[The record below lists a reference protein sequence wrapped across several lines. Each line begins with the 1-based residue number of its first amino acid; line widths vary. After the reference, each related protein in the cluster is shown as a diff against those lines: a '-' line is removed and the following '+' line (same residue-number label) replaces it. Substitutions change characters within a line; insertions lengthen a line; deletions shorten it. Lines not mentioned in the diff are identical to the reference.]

1 MYSDDEIIEV
11 WSVDS
16 NGSMGEVA
24 AAAAV
29 VNANANSSSAAAAA
43 AAAVSRFTSST
54 RRNNDSSLDSD
65 IDDDNSS
72 SRGGEDS
79 GCDGSA
85 EDYDYISSD
94 SDYDANDSSTS
105 SSRSS
110 TRQTSSSTLA
120 TTTTTTTILHRASI
134 ISSLRP
140 NTNTDGLSDYELL
153 RLQKIQ
159 RNEAKLASLGLCG
172 ITSKNHATNNNN
184 SSRGSRGIIG
194 GNGAIGGSG
203 GIHGSSKASFHSSP
217 PTVPQYPSKPRQLL
231 HPTTTTQTDNRSI
244 PPGPGWTVVHDES
257 FCRTWISP
265 TRKIQFSNLREAF
278 QFEELRKHFGND
290 EDMAW
295 EEYYTLKPDCIADG
309 VVVVSPEKADDEN
322 ISLPSWSS
330 LPSWFSSSS
339 SSVGFTF
346 SRDGPTKASNVYR
359 SSSVGF
365 TSSRDGPTKVANAYR
380 SSSVGFTSS
389 GDGLTNASNVYRTRS
404 RNRIQDATPTNENI
418 ECGESNNDDTC
429 FVCKDGGGRWI

>member
-24 AAAAV
+24 ASAASAAV
-29 VNANANSSSAAAAA
+29 VNANANSSSAAA
-43 AAAVSRFTSST
+43 VSRFTSST
-54 RRNNDSSLDSD
+54 RRNSDSSLDSD
-65 IDDDNSS
+65 IDDDNAS

-79 GCDGSA
+79 GCDGSV

-94 SDYDANDSSTS
+94 SGDDDDDSSTS

-110 TRQTSSSTLA
+110 THQTSSSTLA
-120 TTTTTTTILHRASI
+120 TTMMTTTTLDRASI

-140 NTNTDGLSDYELL
+140 STKTEGLSDYELL
-153 RLQKIQ
+153 RLLKIQ

-172 ITSKNHATNNNN
+172 ITSKNHNNNNN
-184 SSRGSRGIIG
+184 SSSIGGGIIG
-194 GNGAIGGSG
+194 GNGTISGSG
-203 GIHGSSKASFHSSP
+203 GIHGSSKA
-217 PTVPQYPSKPRQLL
+217 VPQYPSKPRQLL
-231 HPTTTTQTDNRSI
+231 LHPTTTTTTTTTTQTDNRSI
-244 PPGPGWTVVHDES
+244 PPGPGWKVVHDES

-265 TRKIQFSNLREAF
+265 TRNIQFSNRNEAF

-295 EEYYTLKPDCIADG
+295 EEYYTLKPDCVAKG

-330 LPSWFSSSS
+330 LLSWSSSS
-339 SSVGFTF
+339 SGSSVGFTS
-346 SRDGPTKASNVYR
+346 SRDRPTKASNVYR

-404 RNRIQDATPTNENI
+404 RNRIQDATPTNEDI